1 MKTCHLL
8 IAALGLGLLAGCATG
23 PDATYSTV
31 LEGMTRTNLRY
42 NFGAPLRI
50 EARAG
55 GGEDWYYHFS
65 SWQSQPTGASGTR
78 DEFGQP
84 STYASAGLSFSK
96 AVTELPVHLS
106 ADGYVITPLPK
117 GKVVKN

>member
-1 MKTCHLL
+1 MKTLP
-8 IAALGLGLLAGCATG
+8 LLATALSLLLFTGCATG

-42 NFGAPLRI
+42 NFGEPLRI
-50 EARAG
+50 EPRSG

-65 SWQSQPTGASGTR
+65 SWQSQPTGSSGTVDDFGQKTQYASG
-78 DEFGQP
+78 
-84 STYASAGLSFSK
+84 GLSFSK
-96 AVTELPVHLS
+96 AVVELPVHLS
-106 ADGYVITPLPK
+106 PDGYVITPLPK

>member
-1 MKTCHLL
+1 MNTRRSLF
-8 IAALGLGLLAGCATG
+8 AALGLSLIAGCATG

-42 NFGAPLRI
+42 NFGEPLHI
-50 EARAG
+50 EPRKD

-65 SWQSQPTGASGTR
+65 SWQSQPTDSNGTI
-78 DEFGQP
+78 DEFGQKT
-84 STYASAGLSFSK
+84 TYASAGVSFSK
-96 AVTELPVHLS
+96 AVVELPVHLS